1 MANPQSP
8 SAQDPYLGV
17 ETLKGYFLKEKI
29 GAGKIGTVY
38 LAERADKKHRYA
50 CKVIPEGKLKD
61 GWDKELEKVWL
72 LTRVPNVVQYIDHS
86 GAVDQNNRL
95 FCYVIF
101 EFIPS
106 INLNDYLLNEP
117 WPLDMSFIEDLAATI
132 LAVLHSCRKV
142 GIRHGDLHEGNIL
155 IEEPDQRLV
164 SSPRTIWISDFGY
177 GGSHNEIEPK
187 DDYKQFFSITSK
199 LLRRLDSHSLNP
211 RDKVMHSKLKE
222 FLDKS
227 VLEVDPTQGD
237 FVGNPE
243 LLLQKLSELSS
254 EAERESAAAQSG
266 RILEE
271 PGDYLS
277 AEALGY
283 RANEWQTLFVPEFL
297 AARELLSKNITVLTG
312 ARGCGKTMA
321 FRRLTAFMDRLI
333 GISSGVTG
341 ADQFVGFYV
350 NCRELAEAF
359 PWLPSSLNP
368 EAQQQI
374 IQYFHLAWL
383 AEILKTLA
391 LVDSDLGL
399 RAGWLDGFLTGVFG
413 ARYTP
418 LPRGANV
425 ISHARAF
432 IESEKECCRLAKLG
446 DDNNWP
452 LARFDALDLVQQQL
466 ETHVPWIGEKPIYLF
481 LDDYTIPIVPREVQC
496 ALNPIIFKRRD
507 KLFFKISTEAATSF
521 DLTGLRG
528 KSLEIFQDFHLIDL
542 ATESLHQND
551 RAKARLLDT
560 IFRPRI
566 DRHVDLKGK
575 ALGLRDV
582 LGKTPTSSNQL
593 ARQMRENAGQ
603 KNQKKRIKYHGSAV
617 FAGMWSSDIRTMIQM
632 FTDILREAN
641 GSPTKLTLP
650 IAGDIQNKVFK
661 TKGGEFLAF
670 AGSIT
675 DPASW
680 EKGSTSSRPG
690 DPYGTH
696 LVNIVEAFI
705 ATSRYELAK
714 GELVSNQGRKNP
726 KQAFRLEILDKLD
739 LSQEA
744 ERYYAGLVRWHI
756 FLQDWRGKSVR
767 GMITPRLYLNRV
779 LIPRANLTFSSRDNI
794 HLTSQEFINLLERPK
809 EFRRYWE
816 TKKKEKK
823 LKGAPKVD
831 QEAQKSLWKS
841 ESE

>member
-1 MANPQSP
+1 MTNSQSP
-8 SAQDPYLGV
+8 SAPDPYVGI
-17 ETLKGYFLKEKI
+17 ETFRGYFLTKKVGE
-29 GAGKIGTVY
+29 GKIGSVY
-38 LAERADKKHRYA
+38 LAERPDKKNRYA
-50 CKVIPEGKLKD
+50 CKVIPEKKLKD
-61 GWDKELEKVWL
+61 GWERELQKVWKL
-72 LTRVPNVVQYIDHS
+72 KRVPNVVQYIDH
-86 GAVDQNNRL
+86 GAEHDNNNRV
-95 FCYVIF
+95 FTYVIF
-101 EFIPS
+101 DFIPS
-106 INLNDYLLNEP
+106 INLRDYLLDEP
-117 WPLDMSFIEDLAATI
+117 WPLDMAFVENLATTI

-142 GIRHGDLHEGNIL
+142 DIRHGDLHEGNIL
-155 IEEPDQRLV
+155 IEEPDERLV
-164 SSPRTIWISDFGY
+164 NSPRTVWISDFGY
-177 GGSHNEIEPK
+177 GGSHNEIEPR
-187 DDYKQFFSITSK
+187 DDYKQFFSIIST
-199 LLRRLDSHSLNP
+199 LLRRLDPRSLNP

-227 VLEVDPTQGD
+227 VLEVDPTQGE
-237 FVGNPE
+237 FVGNSE
-243 LLLQKLSELSS
+243 LLLQRLREVSA

-266 RILEE
+266 KPLEQ

-297 AARELLSKNITVLTG
+297 AARELLSKNVTVLTG

-333 GISSGVTG
+333 GRPSGVTG

-359 PWLPSSLNP
+359 PWLPSSLKP

-383 AEILKTLA
+383 AEILKTLG
-391 LVDSDLGL
+391 LSDSDLGL
-399 RAGWLDGFLTGVFG
+399 RAGWLDGFLTGIFG
-413 ARYTP
+413 NRYIP
-418 LPRGANV
+418 LPKGANV
-425 ISHARAF
+425 FSHARAF
-432 IESEKECCRLAKLG
+432 IENEKESCRLSRLG
-446 DDNNWP
+446 ADKIWP
-452 LARFDALDLVQQQL
+452 LARFDMLDLIQQQL

-507 KLFFKISTEAATSF
+507 KLFFKVSTEAATSF
-521 DLTGLRG
+521 DLSGIRG
-528 KSLEIFQDFHLIDL
+528 KSLEIFQDFQLIDL

-551 RAKARLLDT
+551 KAKAKLLDT

-566 DRHVDLKGK
+566 DRHVDLKGR

-582 LGKTPTSSNQL
+582 LGKTPTSNNQL
-593 ARQMRENAGQ
+593 AHQMRENAGQ
-603 KNQKKRIKYHGSAV
+603 KSQKKQVKYYGTSV

-641 GSPTKLTLP
+641 GSAKSLALP
-650 IAGDIQNKVFK
+650 VASEIQNKVFK

-670 AGSIT
+670 AESIT

-680 EKGSTSSRPG
+680 EKGSTSSKPG

-705 ATSRYELAK
+705 ATSRYELTK
-714 GELVSNQGRKNP
+714 GDLVTNEGRRNP
-726 KQAFRLEILDKLD
+726 KQAFRVEILNKLD
-739 LSQEA
+739 LSDDA
-744 ERYYAGLVRWHI
+744 ERYYVGLVRWHI
-756 FLQDWRGKSVR
+756 FLQDWRGKSIR

-794 HLTSQEFINLLERPK
+794 HLTSQEFASLLERPK

-823 LKGAPKVD
+823 QKGKTKDAPKG
-831 QEAQKSLWKS
+831 QTAFWTIEN
-841 ESE
+841 E

>member
-1 MANPQSP
+1 MTDPKSP
-8 SAQDPYLGV
+8 DVLDPHLGV
-17 ETLKGYFLKEKI
+17 ETLKGYFLIKKVGEGKI
-29 GAGKIGTVY
+29 GAVY
-38 LAERADKKHRYA
+38 LAERSDKKNRYA

-61 GWDKELEKVWL
+61 GWDRELEKVWL
-72 LTRVPNVVQYIDHS
+72 LKRVPNVVQYIDH
-86 GAVDQNNRL
+86 GAAHDKNNRP
-95 FCYVIF
+95 FTYVIF
-101 EFIPS
+101 DFIPS
-106 INLNDYLLNEP
+106 INLRDFLLSEP
-117 WPLDMSFIEDLAATI
+117 WPLDMAFVEDLAATI

-142 GIRHGDLHEGNIL
+142 DIRHGDLHEGNIL
-155 IEEPDQRLV
+155 IEEPDERLV
-164 SSPRTIWISDFGY
+164 NSPRTIWISDFGY
-177 GGSHNEIEPK
+177 GGSHNELEPR
-187 DDYKQFFSITSK
+187 DDYKQFFSITST
-199 LLRRLDSHSLNP
+199 LLRKLDSHRLNP
-211 RDKVMHSKLKE
+211 RDKVMHFKLKE

-243 LLLQKLSELSS
+243 SLLQKLKELSA

-266 RILEE
+266 KTLEQ

-297 AARELLSKNITVLTG
+297 AARELLSKNVTVLTG

-333 GISSGVTG
+333 GRPSGVTG

-350 NCRELAEAF
+350 NCRDLAEAF
-359 PWLPSSLNP
+359 PWLPTALKP
-368 EAQQQI
+368 EAQRQI

-391 LVDSDLGL
+391 VCDSDLGL
-399 RAGWLDGFLTGVFG
+399 QAVWLDGFLTGIFG
-413 ARYTP
+413 NRYTP

-425 ISHARAF
+425 FSHARAF
-432 IESEKECCRLAKLG
+432 IEDEKEACRLARLG
-446 DDNNWP
+446 CDKNWP

-466 ETHVPWIGEKPIYLF
+466 ETHVPWIGEKPVYLF

-496 ALNPIIFKRRD
+496 ALNPIIFKPRD
-507 KLFFKISTEAATSF
+507 KLFFKVSTEAATSI
-521 DLTGLRG
+521 DLTGIRG
-528 KSLEIFQDFHLIDL
+528 KSLEIFQDFQLIDL

-551 RAKARLLDT
+551 RAKGKLLDT

-566 DRHVDLKGK
+566 DRHVGLKGK

-582 LGKTPTSSNQL
+582 LGKSPTSSNQL
-593 ARQMRENAGQ
+593 ARQMRDNAGR
-603 KNQKKRIKYHGSAV
+603 KKQKKRIKYHGASV

-641 GSPTKLTLP
+641 GLPKKLALP
-650 IAGDIQNKVFK
+650 IAGEIQNKVFK

-670 AGSIT
+670 AESIT
-675 DPASW
+675 DPALW
-680 EKGSTSSRPG
+680 EKGSTSSKPG

-705 ATSRYELAK
+705 ATSRYELTR

-739 LSQEA
+739 LSSEA

-756 FLQDWRGKSVR
+756 FLQDWRGKSIR

-794 HLTSQEFINLLERPK
+794 HLTSQEFVSLLERPK

-816 TKKKEKK
+816 TKKREKK
-823 LKGAPKVD
+823 RKDKARED
-831 QEAQKSLWKS
+831 QNGQKSFWKI
-841 ESE
+841 ENE